1 MEIVIGLGGA
11 GCRIADEFAK
21 NPQYETYK
29 IDEGVYTG
37 ILSRNSF
44 SIAKQKTHQ
53 QYELQTPD
61 LGAFL
66 GHLRGEV
73 LFVLGGSG
81 NISGCALR
89 VLEQIRHCKINVLYI
104 EPDIELLIGDKKLQ
118 ERATYYILQEFARSG
133 LLERM
138 YIVSNPQIEK
148 ILDNVPI
155 IGYNDKLNELIIST
169 FHMIN
174 VYHHIDSV
182 ADNFVQ
188 PDEIARISTIGISN
202 LENEK
207 KLFFSLD
214 NIKEMVYYYAI
225 NKNKL
230 ETDGNLMKKITENIK
245 MENEVK
251 VSYGIFATDY
261 PDDYVYCTANSSF
274 IQFRENEIKAL
285 QFDEAMVE

>member
-11 GCRIADEFAK
+11 GCKIADEFAK
-21 NPQYETYK
+21 YPQYQTYK

-37 ILSRNSF
+37 ILDKNTF

-61 LGAFL
+61 LRAFL
-66 GHLRGEV
+66 GHLGGQV

-104 EPDIELLIGDKKLQ
+104 EPDVELLVGDKKLQ
-118 ERATYYILQEFARSG
+118 ERATYYILQEFARSA
-133 LLERM
+133 LLERL
-138 YIVSNPQIEK
+138 YIISNPQVEK

-155 IGYNDKLNELIIST
+155 IGYYDKLNELIVST

-174 VYHHIDSV
+174 VYDNNKSV
-182 ADNFVQ
+182 VDNFTT
-188 PDEIARISTIGISN
+188 PEEIARISTIGISN

-207 KLFFSLD
+207 KLFFLLD
-214 NIKEMVYYYAI
+214 NIKEMKYYYAI
-225 NKNKL
+225 SRNKL
-230 ETDGNLMKKITENIK
+230 ETDGSLMKKITENIK
-245 MENEVK
+245 MENDLK
-251 VSYGIFATDY
+251 ASYGIFATDY
-261 PDDYVYCTANSSF
+261 PDDYVYCIANSSF
-274 IQFRENEIKAL
+274 IQFRENELLTL
-285 QFDEAMVE
+285 QLGNNVLK

>member
-1 MEIVIGLGGA
+1 METVIGLGEA
-11 GCRIADEFAK
+11 GCKIADEFAK
-21 NPQYETYK
+21 YPQYQTYK

-37 ILSRNSF
+37 ILDKNTF

-61 LGAFL
+61 LRAFL

-81 NISGCALR
+81 NISGCVLR

-104 EPDIELLIGDKKLQ
+104 EPDVELLVGDKKLQ
-118 ERATYYILQEFARSG
+118 ERATYYILQEFARSA
-133 LLERM
+133 LFERL

-155 IGYNDKLNELIIST
+155 IGYYDKLNELIVST

-174 VYHHIDSV
+174 VYNNNKSV
-182 ADNFVQ
+182 VDNFIE
-188 PDEIARISTIGISN
+188 PEEIARISTIGISN

-207 KLFFSLD
+207 KLFFLLD
-214 NIKEMVYYYAI
+214 NIKEMKYYYAI
-225 NKNKL
+225 RRNKI
-230 ETDGNLMKKITENIK
+230 EPDGSLMKKITENIK
-245 MENEVK
+245 MENDLK

-261 PDDYVYCTANSSF
+261 PDDYVYCIVNSSF
-274 IQFRENEIKAL
+274 IQFRENEIKTL
-285 QFDEAMVE
+285 QS

>member
-1 MEIVIGLGGA
+1 METVIGLGEA
-11 GCRIADEFAK
+11 GCKIADEFAQY
-21 NPQYETYK
+21 PQYQTYK

-37 ILSRNSF
+37 ILDKNTF

-61 LGAFL
+61 LRAFL
-66 GHLRGEV
+66 GHLDGEV

-104 EPDIELLIGDKKLQ
+104 EPDIELLVGDKKLQ

-133 LLERM
+133 LFERM
-138 YIVSNPQIEK
+138 FIISNPQLEK

-155 IGYNDKLNELIIST
+155 IGYYDKLNELVVST

-174 VYHHIDSV
+174 VYANIEPV
-182 ADNFVQ
+182 VDNFTQ

-207 KLFFSLD
+207 KLFFLLD
-214 NIKEMVYYYAI
+214 NIKEMKYYYAI
-225 NKNKL
+225 SRNKL
-230 ETDGNLMKKITENIK
+230 ETDGSLMKKITENIK
-245 MENEVK
+245 MENDLK

-261 PDDYVYCTANSSF
+261 PDDYIYCISNSSF
-274 IQFRENEIKAL
+274 IQFRENEKKSL
-285 QFDEAMVE
+285 QS

>member
-37 ILSRNSF
+37 ILSQNSF

-61 LGAFL
+61 MGAFL
-66 GHLRGEV
+66 GHLRGQV

-104 EPDIELLIGDKKLQ
+104 EPDVELLVGDKKLQ
-118 ERATYYILQEFARSG
+118 ERATYYILQEFARSA
-133 LLERM
+133 LFERL

-155 IGYNDKLNELIIST
+155 IGYYDKLNELIVST

-174 VYHHIDSV
+174 VYNNNKSV
-182 ADNFVQ
+182 VDNFTT
-188 PDEIARISTIGISN
+188 PEEIARISTIGISN

-207 KLFFSLD
+207 KLFFLLD
-214 NIKEMVYYYAI
+214 NIKEMKYYYAI
-225 NKNKL
+225 SRNKL
-230 ETDGNLMKKITENIK
+230 ETDGSLMKKITENIK
-245 MENEVK
+245 MENDLK
-251 VSYGIFATDY
+251 VSYGIFDTDY
-261 PDDYVYCTANSSF
+261 PDDYVYCIVNSSF
-274 IQFRENEIKAL
+274 IQFRENEIKTL
-285 QFDEAMVE
+285 QLDEAMVE

>member
-11 GCRIADEFAK
+11 GCKIADEFAK
-21 NPQYETYK
+21 YPQYQAYK

-37 ILSRNSF
+37 ILDKNTF

-61 LGAFL
+61 LRAFL
-66 GHLRGEV
+66 GHLGGQV

-104 EPDIELLIGDKKLQ
+104 EPDVELLVGDKKLQ
-118 ERATYYILQEFARSG
+118 ERATYYILQEFARSA
-133 LLERM
+133 LFERL

-155 IGYNDKLNELIIST
+155 IGYYDKLNELIVST

-174 VYHHIDSV
+174 VYNNNKSV
-182 ADNFVQ
+182 VDNFTT
-188 PDEIARISTIGISN
+188 PEEIARISTIGISN

-207 KLFFSLD
+207 KLFFLLD
-214 NIKEMVYYYAI
+214 NIKEMKYYYAI
-225 NKNKL
+225 SRNKL
-230 ETDGNLMKKITENIK
+230 ETDGSLMKKITENIK
-245 MENEVK
+245 MENDLK

-261 PDDYVYCTANSSF
+261 PDDYVYCIVNSSF
-274 IQFRENEIKAL
+274 IQFRENEIKTL
-285 QFDEAMVE
+285 QS

>member
-11 GCRIADEFAK
+11 GCKIADEFAK
-21 NPQYETYK
+21 YPQYQTYK

-37 ILSRNSF
+37 ILDKNTF

-61 LGAFL
+61 LSAFL

-89 VLEQIRHCKINVLYI
+89 VLEQIKHCKINVLYI
-104 EPDIELLIGDKKLQ
+104 EPDVELLVGDKKLQ

-133 LLERM
+133 LFER
-138 YIVSNPQIEK
+138 IFIISNPQLEK
-148 ILDNVPI
+148 IIDNVPI
-155 IGYNDKLNELIIST
+155 IGYYDKLNELVVST

-174 VYHHIDSV
+174 IYTNIEPVV
-182 ADNFVQ
+182 DNFAQ
-188 PDEIARISTIGISN
+188 PEEIARISTIGISN

-207 KLFFSLD
+207 KLFFLLD
-214 NIKEMVYYYAI
+214 NVKEMKYYYAI
-225 NKNKL
+225 NKKRL
-230 ETDGNLMKKITENIK
+230 ETDGSLMKKITENIK
-245 MENEVK
+245 MENDLK
-251 VSYGIFATDY
+251 ISYGIFSTDY
-261 PDDYVYCTANSSF
+261 PDDYVYCIANSSF
-274 IQFRENEIKAL
+274 IQFRENEKKSL
-285 QFDEAMVE
+285 QS

>member
-11 GCRIADEFAK
+11 GCKIADEFAK
-21 NPQYETYK
+21 YPQYQTYK

-37 ILSRNSF
+37 ILDKNTF

-61 LGAFL
+61 LSAFL

-89 VLEQIRHCKINVLYI
+89 VLEQIKHCKINVLYI
-104 EPDIELLIGDKKLQ
+104 EPDVELLVGDKKLQ

-133 LLERM
+133 LFER
-138 YIVSNPQIEK
+138 IFIISNPQLEK
-148 ILDNVPI
+148 IIDNVPI
-155 IGYNDKLNELIIST
+155 IGYYDKLNELVVST

-174 VYHHIDSV
+174 IYTNIEPVV
-182 ADNFVQ
+182 DNFAQ
-188 PDEIARISTIGISN
+188 PEEIARISTIGISN

-207 KLFFSLD
+207 KLFFLLD
-214 NIKEMVYYYAI
+214 NIKEMKYYYAI
-225 NKNKL
+225 SRDRL
-230 ETDGNLMKKITENIK
+230 ETDGSLMKKITENIK
-245 MENEVK
+245 MENDLK
-251 VSYGIFATDY
+251 ISYGIFSTDY
-261 PDDYVYCTANSSF
+261 PDDYVYCIANSSF
-274 IQFRENEIKAL
+274 IQFRENEKKSL
-285 QFDEAMVE
+285 QS

>member
-11 GCRIADEFAK
+11 GWRIADEFAK

-61 LGAFL
+61 LRAFL

-81 NISGCALR
+81 NISCCVLR

-118 ERATYYILQEFARSG
+118 ERATYYILQEFARSA

-138 YIVSNPQIEK
+138 YIISNPQIEK

-155 IGYNDKLNELIIST
+155 IGYNDKLNELIVST

-174 VYHHIDSV
+174 VYRHIDPV
-182 ADNFVQ
+182 VHNFA
-188 PDEIARISTIGISN
+188 EFEKAARISTIGISN

-207 KLFFSLD
+207 KMFFSLD
-214 NIKEMVYYYAI
+214 NIKEMYYYYAI
-225 NKNKL
+225 NKNRL
-230 ETDGNLMKKITENIK
+230 ETDGSLMKKITENIK
-245 MENEVK
+245 MENDVK

-261 PDDYVYCTANSSF
+261 SDDYVYCTANSSF
-274 IQFRENEIKAL
+274 IQYRENEIKAL
-285 QFDEAMVE
+285 QLNEAMVE

>member
-1 MEIVIGLGGA
+1 METVIGLGGA
-11 GCRIADEFAK
+11 GCKIADEFAK
-21 NPQYETYK
+21 YPQYQTYK

-37 ILSRNSF
+37 ILDKNTF

-61 LGAFL
+61 LRAFL
-66 GHLRGEV
+66 GHLGGQV

-104 EPDIELLIGDKKLQ
+104 EPDVELLVGDKKLQ
-118 ERATYYILQEFARSG
+118 ERATYYILQEFARSA
-133 LLERM
+133 LFERL

-155 IGYNDKLNELIIST
+155 IGYYDKLNELIVST

-174 VYHHIDSV
+174 VYNNNKSV
-182 ADNFVQ
+182 VDNFTT
-188 PDEIARISTIGISN
+188 PEEIARISTIGISN

-207 KLFFSLD
+207 KLFFLLD
-214 NIKEMVYYYAI
+214 NIKEMKYYYAI
-225 NKNKL
+225 SRNKL
-230 ETDGNLMKKITENIK
+230 ETDGSLMKKITENIK
-245 MENEVK
+245 MENDLK

-261 PDDYVYCTANSSF
+261 PDDYVYCIVNSSF
-274 IQFRENEIKAL
+274 IQFRENEIKTL
-285 QFDEAMVE
+285 QS

>member
-1 MEIVIGLGGA
+1 METVIGLGEA
-11 GCRIADEFAK
+11 GCKIADEFAK
-21 NPQYETYK
+21 YPQYQTYK

-37 ILSRNSF
+37 ILDKNTF

-61 LGAFL
+61 LRAFL

-89 VLEQIRHCKINVLYI
+89 VLEQISHCKINVLYI
-104 EPDIELLIGDKKLQ
+104 EPDVELLVGDKKLQ
-118 ERATYYILQEFARSG
+118 ERATYYILQEFARSA
-133 LLERM
+133 LLERL
-138 YIVSNPQIEK
+138 YIISNPQVEK

-155 IGYNDKLNELIIST
+155 IGYYDKLNELIVST

-174 VYHHIDSV
+174 VYDNNKSV
-182 ADNFVQ
+182 VDNFTT
-188 PDEIARISTIGISN
+188 PEEIARISTIGISN

-207 KLFFSLD
+207 KLFFLLD
-214 NIKEMVYYYAI
+214 NIKEMKYYYAI
-225 NKNKL
+225 SRNKL
-230 ETDGNLMKKITENIK
+230 ETDGSLMKKITENIK
-245 MENEVK
+245 MENDLK

-261 PDDYVYCTANSSF
+261 PDDYVY
-274 IQFRENEIKAL
+274 
-285 QFDEAMVE
+285 

>member
-11 GCRIADEFAK
+11 GCRIVDKFAE

-66 GHLRGEV
+66 GHLRGQV
-73 LFVLGGSG
+73 LFVFGGSG

-104 EPDIELLIGDKKLQ
+104 EPDIDLLVGDKKLQ
-118 ERATYYILQEFARSG
+118 ERATYYILQEFARSA
-133 LLERM
+133 LFERL

-155 IGYNDKLNELIIST
+155 IGYNDRLNELIVST

-174 VYHHIDSV
+174 IYNHIDPITS
-182 ADNFVQ
+182 NFTA
-188 PDEIARISTIGISN
+188 PEEIARISTIGISN

-207 KLFFSLD
+207 KMFFSLD
-214 NIKEMVYYYAI
+214 NIKEMSYYYAI
-225 NKNKL
+225 NKDRL
-230 ETDGNLMKKITENIK
+230 ETDGSLMKKITENIK
-245 MENEVK
+245 MENDLK

-261 PDDYVYCTANSSF
+261 PDDYVYCVANSSF
-274 IQFRENEIKAL
+274 IQYRENEIKTL
-285 QFDEAMVE
+285 QLDEAMVE